1 LKRSCMNYCYIKLMG
16 YVVKLLGEW
25 LSSFGADQF
34 WKGRW
39 IFTLYGMEINCEN
52 QLFHLS
58 DWWKG
63 FLTSTRDDIM
73 CNERLKLVRIRFYV
87 GSALN
92 QDLENRNI
100 IICLIKKKILIKNI
114 IICLE
119 IINILEKLNY

>member
-1 LKRSCMNYCYIKLMG
+1 
-16 YVVKLLGEW
+16 
-25 LSSFGADQF
+25 
-34 WKGRW
+34 
-39 IFTLYGMEINCEN
+39 
-52 QLFHLS
+52 
-58 DWWKG
+58 
-63 FLTSTRDDIM
+63 M